1 MNQSKSKSR
10 FLASTLHEIRT
21 PIQTIIGTL
30 ELLGETNL
38 DKEQLEYVRQIHFS
52 ADVLLTLANDV
63 LDFTKIAK
71 KCGFTKLIAR
81 IIFKANVTSWL
92 FPMPVD
98 MI

>member
-1 MNQSKSKSR
+1 M
-10 FLASTLHEIRT
+10 
-21 PIQTIIGTL
+21 
-30 ELLGETNL
+30 LLPAAFYHL
-38 DKEQLEYVRQIHFS
+38 PL
-52 ADVLLTLANDV
+52 VLILLSFTTSLL